1 MNRRDFLTVVGG
13 ASVASLAGVRSAWAA
28 EQTTTFYLRGLVMV
42 SFENQMLRIGF
53 PKAPGH
59 KATLQI
65 QPVNGT
71 KRTITL
77 KGNGSLQTNS
87 PGSGQPKVFIPEIVR
102 MSEFYG
108 SGVKAHFEKC
118 PSVIE
123 IPLSAIRSITTSSVS
138 KDRWTFV
145 RADTGVEVNT
155 FRPRQIAEGLKIE
168 LSSNGI
174 LRLDGMK
181 LSIPLESTQE
191 LVSNYEPTAEDK
203 YPSMFEDHFTHYFA
217 YVERPPAADFLV
229 VPKKLTGNSNSTPRI
244 GNHFMWDGGP
254 MCYLIL
260 IGELLGL
267 G

>member
-1 MNRRDFLTVVGG
+1 MNRRDFFTVVGG
-13 ASVASLAGVRSAWAA
+13 ASVASLAGVSSVLAA

-42 SFENQMLRIGF
+42 AFENQMLRIGF

-87 PGSGQPKVFIPEIVR
+87 VASAQPKIFIPEIVQ

-108 SGVKAHFEKC
+108 PGVKTHFEKC

-123 IPLSAIRSITTSSVS
+123 IPLSAIRSISTSSVS

-145 RADTGVEVNT
+145 RADTGAEVNT

-168 LSSNGI
+168 LSSHGT
-174 LRLDGMK
+174 LKLDGLK
-181 LSIPLESTQE
+181 LSIPLETTQE
-191 LVSNYEPTAEDK
+191 LASNYEPTAEDK
-203 YPSMFEDHFTHYFA
+203 YPSMFEDHFAHYFA

-229 VPKKLTGNSNSTPRI
+229 VPKKLTGNSNPTPRV
-244 GNHFMWDGGP
+244 GNRFMFDGGP
-254 MCYLIL
+254 ICYLIL
-260 IGELLGL
+260 ISDLLGL

>member
-1 MNRRDFLTVVGG
+1 MNRRDFFTVVSG

-28 EQTTTFYLRGLVMV
+28 EQTTTLYLRGLVMV
-42 SFENQMLRIGF
+42 AFENQMLRIGF

-59 KATLQI
+59 KAVLQI
-65 QPVNGT
+65 QPINGT
-71 KRTITL
+71 KRTLML

-87 PGSGQPKVFIPEIVR
+87 VASAQPKVFIPEIVR

-108 SGVKAHFEKC
+108 PGVKPHFEKC

-168 LSSNGI
+168 LSSHSI
-174 LRLDGMK
+174 LKLDGLKM
-181 LSIPLESTQE
+181 SIPLETTQE
-191 LVSNYEPTAEDK
+191 IVSNYEPAPQDR
-203 YPSMFEDHFTHYFA
+203 YPTMFEDHFAHYVA

-229 VPKKLTGNSNSTPRI
+229 VPKKLTGNSNPMPRMGNRFLFDGTPY
-244 GNHFMWDGGP
+244 
-254 MCYLIL
+254 CYLIL
-260 IGELLGL
+260 IGELIGL

>member
-1 MNRRDFLTVVGG
+1 MNRRDFFTVVGG

-42 SFENQMLRIGF
+42 AFENQMLRIGF

-59 KATLQI
+59 KAVLQI
-65 QPVNGT
+65 QPINGT
-71 KRTITL
+71 KRTLML

-87 PGSGQPKVFIPEIVR
+87 VASAQPKVFIPEIVR

-108 SGVKAHFEKC
+108 PDVKPHFEKC
-118 PSVIE
+118 QSVIE
-123 IPLSAIRSITTSSVS
+123 IPLSAIRSITTSSVT

-168 LSSNGI
+168 LSSNGV
-174 LRLDGMK
+174 LKLDGLK
-181 LSIPLESTQE
+181 LSIPLDTTQE
-191 LVSNYEPTAEDK
+191 LVSNYEPAPEDK
-203 YPSMFEDHFTHYFA
+203 YPSMFEDHFAHYFA

-229 VPKKLTGNSNSTPRI
+229 VPKKLTGNLNSTPRV
-244 GNHFMWDGGP
+244 GNRFMIENTP
-254 MCYLIL
+254 VCYLIL
-260 IGELLGL
+260 VRDLLGL